1 MRIKVL
7 SLIGLSEDD
16 FFGGIKRAQLFEKTD
31 FVIPKVTIKLND
43 KDYNNFFLKY
53 QCERDMNVRYLN
65 KNEACLTA
73 SWVDFD
79 YAMKEAINLK
89 LIDKAA
95 ITDPEDMKIINNKKN
110 ITLSDFEQIISKYS
124 DKKLEQVLSS
134 SYGLIKIPD
143 YETENAELIFDLNG

>member
-1 MRIKVL
+1 
-7 SLIGLSEDD
+7 
-16 FFGGIKRAQLFEKTD
+16 
-31 FVIPKVTIKLND
+31 
-43 KDYNNFFLKY
+43 
-53 QCERDMNVRYLN
+53 MNVRYLN

-79 YAMKEAINLK
+79 YARKEAINLK